1 LTLDTCRGVAPK
13 ERRRMIENIEAILKV
28 VTFIALGGVAAII
41 FFFIYAQV
49 ITGSKTIHKQL
60 ERLIELNEEIV
71 KLLKQLNSK
80 SKD

>member
-1 LTLDTCRGVAPK
+1 
-13 ERRRMIENIEAILKV
+13 MIENIEAILKV

-60 ERLIELNEEIV
+60 ERLIELNEQILQE
-71 KLLKQLNSK
+71 LRRSNTP
-80 SKD
+80 KDK

>member
-1 LTLDTCRGVAPK
+1 
-13 ERRRMIENIEAILKV
+13 MIENIEAILKV

-60 ERLIELNEEIV
+60 ERLIELNEQILEQ
-71 KLLKQLNSK
+71 LKRQNTPK
-80 SKD
+80 EK

>member
-1 LTLDTCRGVAPK
+1 
-13 ERRRMIENIEAILKV
+13 MIENIEAILKV

-60 ERLIELNEEIV
+60 ERLTDLAEKILDELRRSNTP
-71 KLLKQLNSK
+71 
-80 SKD
+80 KDK

>member
-1 LTLDTCRGVAPK
+1 
-13 ERRRMIENIEAILKV
+13 MIENIEAILKV

-60 ERLIELNEEIV
+60 ERLIELNEQILEQ
-71 KLLKQLNSK
+71 LKRQNTP
-80 SKD
+80 KDK

>member
-1 LTLDTCRGVAPK
+1 
-13 ERRRMIENIEAILKV
+13 MIENIEAILKV

-60 ERLIELNEEIV
+60 ERLIELNEQI
-71 KLLKQLNSK
+71 LDQLKRQNTPK
-80 SKD
+80 EK

>member
-1 LTLDTCRGVAPK
+1 ML
-13 ERRRMIENIEAILKV
+13 ENIEAILKV

-60 ERLIELNEEIV
+60 ERLIELNEQILAE
-71 KLLKQLNSK
+71 LKRKNTP
-80 SKD
+80 KDK